1 MLGDSHHGQGEEM
14 FHAFFVDQLIPANHI
29 LRALDKALDTRWVRD
44 EVASCYSATRGRR
57 SWDPEVIVRMMLLG
71 YLYGYSEKRL
81 CDETRM
87 HLGFRWF
94 CRIQPSDPVPD
105 RTTLVKLRNE
115 RWQQELWVKILEKS
129 IEACVKAG
137 LVSGRHVAVDGTVI
151 QANAAM
157 GSLEPIEPPLSLRD
171 HLLRRCGWVKFIPAE
186 AAPEKP
192 TDDDPRPGGS
202 ADFRGQTRSNAT
214 HCSVTDPDAMLYRKG
229 ACTGAQLAYLGH
241 AALDTKSRVVLA
253 VTVTPAHTS
262 AEWDAGAKLL
272 DEANARVDDQ
282 IEVVSADAGYGVARF
297 LAEVEARGLEAHI
310 PVRGKHD
317 IRPEP
322 PKPVWARKVVEHAAA
337 RRARMRR
344 LSVRGRNRALRAAR
358 TRGYRISRKLRL
370 RIEHLFGEAKTCHG
384 LGRARY
390 RGLAKVQ
397 RQMLLTAAAIN
408 LKRLAASLGRRR
420 APANAVAK
428 RVERACFSP
437 FSALVCLRKALTGLQ
452 AALTGIQTPA
462 LLGGRDAL
470 VHA

>member
-1 MLGDSHHGQGEEM
+1 
-14 FHAFFVDQLIPANHI
+14 
-29 LRALDKALDTRWVRD
+29 
-44 EVASCYSATRGRR
+44 
-57 SWDPEVIVRMMLLG
+57 MLLG

-129 IEACVKAG
+129 MEACVKAG
-137 LVSGRHVAVDGTVI
+137 LVRGRHVAIDGTVI

-171 HLLRRCGWVKFIPAE
+171 HLLRRCGWIKFIPPE
-186 AAPEKP
+186 QAPSPDKP

-202 ADFRGQTRSNAT
+202 ANVRGQTRSNAT

-229 ACTGAQLAYLGH
+229 ACTGAQLADLGH
-241 AALDTKSRVVLA
+241 AALDTKSRLVLT

-272 DEANARVDDQ
+272 DEANARVDDR

-310 PVRGKHD
+310 PVQGVHD

-322 PKPVWARKVVEHAAA
+322 RKPVWARTVVEHAAA

-344 LSVRGRNRALRAAR
+344 LPVRGRHRALRAAR
-358 TRGYRISRKLRL
+358 TRKDRISRKLRL

-390 RGLAKVQ
+390 RGLAKVE
-397 RQMLLTAAAIN
+397 RQMLLAAAAIN

-420 APANAVAK
+420 APADAAAK
-428 RVERACFSP
+428 RVGSASFSP
-437 FSALVCLRKALTGLQ
+437 LLPSHRLRKALTGLRVM
-452 AALTGIQTPA
+452 LTGMLAPM
-462 LLGGRDAL
+462 LLGGKEGHCPC
-470 VHA
+470 VHAHELKPAQCSQGF